1 MSLAFVHGRI
11 AMAMVLFT
19 AVSAVYGLV
28 EYFRKQPVSSNY
40 WGVIVVGNLLA
51 LAQGALGAWM
61 GLASHGA
68 VPARGWIHVLYGV
81 VAALWIPI
89 IQLGYNQF
97 LKPGHARQQETLV
110 CAIVSLFE
118 FGIALRAM
126 TTGG

>member
-1 MSLAFVHGRI
+1 VSIAFVHERI
-11 AMAMVLFT
+11 ATAMVLFT
-19 AVSAVYGLV
+19 AASTVYGFV
-28 EYFRKQPVSSNY
+28 AYFRKQPVSPSY

-61 GLASHGA
+61 GLNGA

-81 VAALWIPI
+81 VALLWVPI
-89 IQLGYNQF
+89 IQFSYNQF
-97 LKPGHARQQETLV
+97 LKEGRPKYQETLV
-110 CAIVSLFE
+110 CAIVSMFE

>member
-1 MSLAFVHGRI
+1 
-11 AMAMVLFT
+11 MAMVLFT
-19 AVSAVYGLV
+19 AVSAVYGFV
-28 EYFRKQPVSSNY
+28 EYFRKQPVSPNY

-61 GLASHGA
+61 GLSGA

-81 VAALWIPI
+81 VAVLWIPL
-89 IQLGYNQF
+89 IQFGYNQF
-97 LKPGHARQQETLV
+97 LKPGHAKPQETLV